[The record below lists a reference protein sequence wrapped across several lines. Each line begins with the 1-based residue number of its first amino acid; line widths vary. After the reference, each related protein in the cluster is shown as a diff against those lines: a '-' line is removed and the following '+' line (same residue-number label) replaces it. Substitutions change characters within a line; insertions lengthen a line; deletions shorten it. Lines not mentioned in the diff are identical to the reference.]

1 MSWTDDQIEAVWA
14 KATKSS
20 NSTEEQGYRKDQC
33 TAWIKKNEYGNRNSK
48 YGWEI
53 DHITPISKNGTDDI
67 GNLRPLHW
75 QNNASRQDDRLS
87 KAVYSDGNKNIDAST
102 GKELEV

>member
-14 KATKSS
+14 KAIKSS
-20 NSTEEQGYRKDQC
+20 NSNEEQGYRKDQC

-53 DHITPISKNGTDDI
+53 DHGRIMHQGKM
-67 GNLRPLHW
+67 
-75 QNNASRQDDRLS
+75 
-87 KAVYSDGNKNIDAST
+87 IDYQKRYIVMETKILMLQQVKS
-102 GKELEV
+102 